1 MYDTIILSLTKG
13 GFKMEYFTVAEV
25 AERFKVTKQAIH
37 KWIDNGKLKAY
48 KIADTTIR
56 IKKEDADKLEKEAK

>member
-1 MYDTIILSLTKG
+1 
-13 GFKMEYFTVAEV
+13 MEYYTVAEV